1 MVREASQSMVR
12 ALAPHVKRIH
22 TMVLGVPGR
31 SVRSVV
37 VHAPKGQRFTSGP
50 EPARVESRFGTM
62 DLRTSFDGATA
73 TYEIEMTFHQPRVT
87 AEEYPDFRSF
97 LESVDDALNQV
108 FETEVGS

>member
-1 MVREASQSMVR
+1 
-12 ALAPHVKRIH
+12 
-22 TMVLGVPGR
+22 
-31 SVRSVV
+31 
-37 VHAPKGQRFTSGP
+37 
-50 EPARVESRFGTM
+50 M